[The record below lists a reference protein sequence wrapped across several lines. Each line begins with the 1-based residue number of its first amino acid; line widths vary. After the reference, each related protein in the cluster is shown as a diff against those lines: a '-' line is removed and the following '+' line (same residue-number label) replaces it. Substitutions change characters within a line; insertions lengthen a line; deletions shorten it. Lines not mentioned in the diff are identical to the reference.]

1 MQSKKPFNS
10 KIPVSTLNVKQD
22 YVGCLF
28 FFKRKRNPLNDF
40 WSNPNIQQKKTNEIK
55 DKLIRQGPTFDFKL
69 IYLKAKA
76 SKAKVSTTKKRL
88 MQGKKKKKKKIN
100 AYL

>member
-10 KIPVSTLNVKQD
+10 KIPVSTPNVKQD
-22 YVGCLF
+22 YVGCLLLLFCF
-28 FFKRKRNPLNDF
+28 FFKEKNPLNYF
-40 WSNPNIQQKKTNEIK
+40 WSNPN
-55 DKLIRQGPTFDFKL
+55 IRQGPTFDFKL

-88 MQGKKKKKKKIN
+88 MQGKKKKRRRKMHICN
-100 AYL
+100 ATFYLLD